1 MNNQC
6 LYEYNTMIF
15 QFLQASNIDIS
26 LYFLKMTGNFRENLR
41 NELDYQNITVKELCV
56 KTGIPKA
63 TLECYLGTRA
73 NRPSA
78 DAAFKIARALGVT
91 MEYLMTEHNSP
102 EEKARTSANAKTR
115 ELVRIIE
122 ELNGDGYEII
132 LTLGNALKRMQNTK
146 K

>member
-1 MNNQC
+1 
-6 LYEYNTMIF
+6 LIF
-15 QFLQASNIDIS
+15 HHIS
-26 LYFLKMTGNFRENLR
+26 LKMIGNFRENLR
-41 NELDYQNITVKELCV
+41 DELNYQNMTVKELCA

-78 DAAFKIARALGVT
+78 AAAFKIARALGVT
-91 MEYLMTEHNSP
+91 VEYLMTEHVSP
-102 EEKARTSANAKTR
+102 EEKARNSANAKNR

-122 ELNGDGYEII
+122 ELNEDGYEVI
-132 LTLGNALKRMQNTK
+132 LTLARALKRMQNTK

>member
-1 MNNQC
+1 M
-6 LYEYNTMIF
+6 
-15 QFLQASNIDIS
+15 QALNIEIS
-26 LYFLKMTGNFRENLR
+26 LYFSKMIGNFRENLR

-78 DAAFKIARALGVT
+78 DAALKIANILGVT
-91 MEYLMTEHNSP
+91 VEYLLTEHNSP
-102 EEKARTSANAKTR
+102 EEKARNSANAKIR
-115 ELVRIIE
+115 ELVHIIG
-122 ELNGDGYEII
+122 ELNEDGYEVMF
-132 LTLGNALKRMQNTK
+132 TLGKTLKRIQDAK

>member
-1 MNNQC
+1 MSS
-6 LYEYNTMIF
+6 IF
-15 QFLQASNIDIS
+15 
-26 LYFLKMTGNFRENLR
+26 RVNLR
-41 NELDYQNITVKELCV
+41 DELDYQNISVKELCA

-91 MEYLMTEHNSP
+91 VEYLMTEHNSP
-102 EEKARTSANAKTR
+102 EERARNSADAKKR
-115 ELVRIIE
+115 ELVHIIE

-132 LTLGNALKRMQNTK
+132 LTLGKALTRIQGAK

>member
-1 MNNQC
+1 MKYKC
-6 LYEYNTMIF
+6 M
-15 QFLQASNIDIS
+15 QALNIEIS
-26 LYFLKMTGNFRENLR
+26 LYFSKMIGNFRENLR

-78 DAAFKIARALGVT
+78 DAALKIANILGVT
-91 MEYLMTEHNSP
+91 VEYLLTEHNSP
-102 EEKARTSANAKTR
+102 EEKARNSANAKIR
-115 ELVRIIE
+115 ELVHIIG
-122 ELNGDGYEII
+122 ELNEDGYEVMF
-132 LTLGNALKRMQNTK
+132 TLGKTLKRIQDAK